1 MEIPYLGKCD
11 ADNDDD
17 ICYSD
22 IIHIN
27 SFDIDCEFIIEGYQ
41 QDDQKSDFHNAI
53 CNFINLT
60 DDDLK
65 NTEPYIHQYYK
76 DYFNLNHERE
86 KVVQIQHPKEIW
98 DFITPGFEIYIS
110 RRYHGDKKIY
120 ISIECNCEWESDH
133 GLQLVFRDGNQIC
146 KVSPFDG
153 HLTNSDAY
161 ADSSLENVIYVPFR
175 SM

>member
-65 NTEPYIHQYYK
+65 N
-76 DYFNLNHERE
+76 
-86 KVVQIQHPKEIW
+86 
-98 DFITPGFEIYIS
+98 
-110 RRYHGDKKIY
+110 
-120 ISIECNCEWESDH
+120 
-133 GLQLVFRDGNQIC
+133 
-146 KVSPFDG
+146 
-153 HLTNSDAY
+153 
-161 ADSSLENVIYVPFR
+161 
-175 SM
+175 SMIR